1 MYNKVS
7 DNSHESNF
15 ITFRKRDILNEIFS
29 KHFSKDLYHIY
40 MEFKGQKQN
49 GGCAHVQSNTLHI
62 YLKKKKMNSNNLKMF
77 SNVPQ
82 YASFHSPD
90 LFFT

>member
-1 MYNKVS
+1 
-7 DNSHESNF
+7 
-15 ITFRKRDILNEIFS
+15 
-29 KHFSKDLYHIY
+29 

-82 YASFHSPD
+82 YASVHSPD